1 VEIASLQAVLEQSVG
16 SYRLLLGTNVAA
28 LKYMKREIEQ
38 KKEEKM
44 ISYDFTVFNSSGSN
58 AGTNIT
64 KMEDNSSSGKKI
76 RDKDTKKKRKA
87 VINVGNGNALKQSK
101 K

>member
-1 VEIASLQAVLEQSVG
+1 MG

-28 LKYMKREIEQ
+28 LKYMKREVEQ

-44 ISYDFTVFNSSGSN
+44 ISYDFSVFNSSGSN
-58 AGTNIT
+58 AGANIT
-64 KMEDNSSSGKKI
+64 RMDDTSSGSKKI
-76 RDKDTKKKRKA
+76 RDKDVKKKRKA

>member
-1 VEIASLQAVLEQSVG
+1 MG

-28 LKYMKREIEQ
+28 LKYMKREVDQ

-58 AGTNIT
+58 AGSNIT
-64 KMEDNSSSGKKI
+64 KMDDDTSGGGKKS
-76 RDKDTKKKRKA
+76 REKESKKKRKA